1 MVPSVTLNQDGRYL
15 SRLVSAQG
23 QTSNYIKLQNA
34 RTHYLTHA
42 DSEWRL
48 FIPSSLCFIC
58 VCVCESMLRLPRAST
73 REFKMTLY
81 SSFSLLLNNNH
92 RAVVPPRTSYVL
104 SACSRVRTHKTNK
117 HVQLYTRWHTP
128 TRSNPH
134 AQILH
139 TSHRAVGLLCN
150 LNRSFSGEKH
160 VLLFHFISFDC
171 ATSHPPPFLP
181 QLYHSATC
189 SPPQTPLLKSQATS
203 RAPTAALSCWPCD
216 DLSVHS
222 VCLWTDMDM
231 QMKGSSTFEFLRECQ
246 CNINVTKQSGL

>member
-1 MVPSVTLNQDGRYL
+1 MCAC
-15 SRLVSAQG
+15 VSPCF
-23 QTSNYIKLQNA
+23 
-34 RTHYLTHA
+34 
-42 DSEWRL
+42 DSPGPPPENSKGL
-48 FIPSSLCFIC
+48 FILHLAFSSIITTELWSHH
-58 VCVCESMLRLPRAST
+58 ELHT
-73 REFKMTLY
+73 Y
-81 SSFSLLLNNNH
+81 SLLHAHVYAHIRQINMYSFTH
-92 RAVVPPRTSYVL
+92 DDTHQHGVTHM
-104 SACSRVRTHKTNK
+104 HKT
-117 HVQLYTRWHTP
+117 P
-128 TRSNPH
+128 
-134 AQILH
+134 H